1 MQKFTLLPG
10 AKAQGH
16 APCLH
21 RKVVI
26 NQRTLHLFMRL
37 NVIAAAITFTSTQ
50 LLMAAPGKGQ
60 TMDKATVTL
69 SVQHESLKAA
79 LSRIERQAEVR
90 FIYTQEQVAAFNNIS
105 IPKGTRTIGEQLDL
119 LLAGTPLRYRVVN
132 DHFIIYNQTS
142 EAPTTSNAITAE
154 KEDGVI
160 RGKIT
165 DTKGDPIFG
174 ATIHLAG
181 TAYGT
186 TTNTEGV
193 FVIKGLKEG
202 TYTITVSSI
211 GFEKASQTITL
222 GSKEAVV
229 NLSLPDGLNP
239 LNEVVVVAYGTQKRS
254 SFTGSA
260 ATLKADA
267 FEGSPRA
274 SVQENLQGNVAG
286 VMASNGTGQPGA
298 APDIRVRGVGS
309 VNAGSSPLYVV
320 DGIPLAATSV
330 SSLNSA
336 DIESFTVLK
345 DAAAASIYGS
355 RAANG
360 VVLITTKKGKS
371 GKTKFNASSQFG
383 FNKVTLN
390 KDLYP
395 LNTTEMVELLRE
407 GVKNAGRDEAYFQS
421 ELKTA
426 GIDTTVNTDW
436 FDVLTRNGQFQQ
448 YDLSASGGTDK
459 TTFYGSGSYYTT
471 KAALEGSEFKRATGN
486 FKLSN
491 KATDKLSF
499 KLGVQLSYRQRRD
512 QPDEGS
518 NGNPVR
524 MYKRYMPWLRVYDKE
539 GNYDLSYLN
548 KYNPLAI
555 VRENWNIRS
564 DYGAVGN
571 ASAKY
576 DFTKSLSL
584 ENQSSIDF
592 NYNDNQIFYKG
603 GIGTA
608 RTNGGEATYSTYKTF
623 NWVNTSILR
632 FNKDFGEHG
641 VNAYLGYEAQQVS
654 AGGNSAS
661 VQNFLPGTSTMDN
674 AAIATAAGSNVTGNS
689 LNSVFANA
697 GYNFKSRYYLS
708 ASVRRDGSSRFG
720 SERKFGNFWSVGAS
734 WNIADEAFMKS
745 IRAVSELR
753 LRTSYGV
760 NGNQDIGNFVSR
772 ALYSNTDYNQSPGY
786 YFSQYGNSSLTWE
799 KNKPFNVGLDFG
811 VLANRITGT
820 IEYYT
825 RKTTDLLLDMPIS
838 ATNGLSSL
846 YANVG
851 EMKNSGWEFQVNT
864 QNIVSRHHGFAWN
877 TSFNI
882 STLKNEVTALNSPII
897 SGIYDRHVGGDF
909 YQLYMKGYAGVD
921 PQNGE
926 SLWYTD
932 GTKTKTTNVY
942 GNADMYDQ
950 GSALPKFFGGLTNT
964 FSYKGFS
971 LSCLVFFNYGN
982 KIYDNWGSNA
992 NGDGAS
998 PLNGASSL
1006 PRYTY
1011 LHRWQK
1017 EGNITDVPKVVYKGT
1032 QSGGYGSTRFLYNGN
1047 YIRLRDVSLSYD
1059 LPAYM
1064 MKAAHM
1070 GGVKVYAR
1078 ASNLFTYVEDKRMN
1092 FDPEVGI
1099 DGQADQNAPIYK
1111 TVVLGID
1118 IRF

>member
-1 MQKFTLLPG
+1 MQNFTLLPG
-10 AKAQGH
+10 ANAQGPALRRH
-16 APCLH
+16 P
-21 RKVVI
+21 KMVI
-26 NQRTLHLFMRL
+26 NQRTLNLFMRL
-37 NVIAAAITFTSTQ
+37 NVMAAAITFASTQ

-60 TMDKATVTL
+60 SLAKTTVTL
-69 SVQHESLKAA
+69 SVQHESLNAA
-79 LSRIERQAEVR
+79 LSRIERLAEVR
-90 FIYTQEQVAAFNNIS
+90 FIYTQDQVAAFNNVS
-105 IPKGTRTIGEQLDL
+105 IPKGTRTISEQLDL
-119 LLAGTPLRYRVVN
+119 LLAGTPLRYRIVN
-132 DHFIIYNQTS
+132 DHFIIYNGAVETP
-142 EAPTTSNAITAE
+142 ATVNTTVV
-154 KEDGVI
+154 KEDGQV
-160 RGKIT
+160 RGKVT
-165 DTKGDPIFG
+165 DAKGNPIAG
-174 ATIHLAG
+174 ATVHVAG
-181 TAYGT
+181 TSQGA
-186 TTNTEGV
+186 TTNAEGI

-202 TYTITVSSI
+202 NYTIVASSI
-211 GFEKASQTITL
+211 GFEKASASITL
-222 GSKEAVV
+222 SGKEVVV
-229 NLSLPDGLNP
+229 NLLLPDGLNP

-260 ATLKADA
+260 ATLKPDA
-267 FEGSPRA
+267 FQGSPRA

-286 VMASNGTGQPGA
+286 VMATSGTGQPGV

-320 DGIPLAATSV
+320 DGIPLAATGV
-330 SSLNSA
+330 SSINSA

-395 LNTTEMVELLRE
+395 LNTNEMITLLRE
-407 GVKNAGRDEAYFQS
+407 GVKNAGKDEAYFQS

-448 YDLSASGGTDK
+448 YDLSASGGTEK
-459 TTFYGSGSYYTT
+459 TTFYGSGSYYTS

-499 KLGVQLSYRQRRD
+499 KLGIQLSYRQRRD
-512 QPDEGS
+512 QPDAGS

-524 MYKRYMPWLRVYDKE
+524 MYKRYMPWLRVFNND
-539 GNYDLSYLN
+539 GTYDLSYLN

-564 DYGAVGN
+564 DYGAVAN

-592 NYNDNQIFYKG
+592 NYNDAQVFYKG

-608 RTNGGEATYSTYKTF
+608 RTNGGEGSYATYKTF

-632 FNKDFGEHG
+632 FNQNFGEHG
-641 VNAYLGYEAQQVS
+641 VNAYLGYEAQKVS
-654 AGGNSAS
+654 SGGNNAA
-661 VQNFLPGTSTMDN
+661 VQNFLPGTYTMDN
-674 AAIATAAGSNVTGNS
+674 AAIATAAGSNETGNS
-689 LNSVFANA
+689 LNSIFANA

-720 SERKFGNFWSVGAS
+720 TATRFGNFWSVGAS

-745 IRAVSELR
+745 VRAVSELR

-760 NGNQDIGNFVSR
+760 NGNQDIGDFVSR
-772 ALYSNTDYNQSPGY
+772 GLYSNTDYNQSPGY
-786 YFSQYGNSSLTWE
+786 YFSRYGNKRLTWE

-811 VLANRITGT
+811 VLSNRITGT
-820 IEYYT
+820 VEYYT

-838 ATNGLSSL
+838 ATNGLSS
-846 YANVG
+846 YFSNVG

-864 QNIVSRHHGFAWN
+864 QNIISRNNGFAWN

-882 STLKNEVTALNSPII
+882 STLKNEVTALNSPIL
-897 SGIYDRHVGGDF
+897 SDIYDRHVGGDF
-909 YQLYMKGYAGVD
+909 YQIYLKGYAGVD
-921 PQNGE
+921 PKNGE

-942 GNADMYDQ
+942 GNAVQYDQ

-964 FSYKGFS
+964 FTYKGIS

-1011 LHRWQK
+1011 LHRWQQ
-1017 EGNITDVPKVVYKGT
+1017 EGDITDVPKVVYKGT
-1032 QSGGYGSTRFLYNGN
+1032 QSGGYSSTRFLYSGN
-1047 YIRLRDVSLSYD
+1047 YIRLRDISLSYD

-1070 GGVKVYAR
+1070 GGVRIYAR

-1099 DGQADQNAPIYK
+1099 DGQADQNAPMYK